1 MTKLALTAREC
12 QSTPPPDGS
21 GPYQSRLQRPAARG
35 SVLTMFAALGRF
47 VTRFRW
53 FIIAAWIVLAGVVA
67 LVAPALQSTQDNS
80 EFLPDHYESIQAAK
94 IQDEKFSDAF
104 SPGAILVI
112 ERKDGAKLTSADQ
125 AEVGTLAKELAP
137 KLGKKTFQ
145 QLVVAQGQDG
155 KPNLSED
162 GTVMFAIIPLAED
175 ATGYDT
181 RAIDDGKDLR
191 KEIEDLTEGS
201 DLDVKTTGAVPQSLD
216 SQESGEDT
224 LAIVAIATV
233 VLIVGLLAL
242 IFRSVLICL
251 LPLVVVG
258 VVSTIATGAIAWA
271 NDIFDLKAD
280 ASVQQILVV
289 VLYGVGTDYILFFLF
304 RHRERLR
311 QGAAVK
317 DSVVHSLDRAG
328 EAIASAGGA
337 VIVAFMA
344 LILSSLSIFRAI
356 GPALAIAV
364 FVTLVAALTLV
375 PALVSLLGKAL
386 FWPSKSWQ
394 KEPKHGTFIKLG
406 KTVGS
411 RPGVTALVSGGAMA
425 VLAVFAL
432 SFNPSFDFNSSLPK
446 GVEST
451 EAMNEFQEHFSAGAA
466 EPVPV
471 LVDAKDATPSQ
482 EQLTAFGKALGAA
495 KGVDAVA
502 GPVPSKDGKAF
513 QFYLTLADD
522 PVSDAAQDNVAGPI
536 RDAAHDAAPEG
547 TEAYVGGTPGIFADM
562 SAAMAR
568 DYKVVFPVAALVI
581 LLILALL
588 LRSLVAPWFLMA
600 AVGLGFAATLG
611 ITVIAFQHIGGE
623 SGLIFMLP
631 IYIYLFVTALGTD
644 YNILMIA
651 RLREE
656 AREGHDPHTAAA
668 HAVTHAGPTI
678 AAAGVILAG
687 TFASLML
694 GGNTLI
700 VSMGFALAVGIL
712 IVSFVMSMFFTPALT
727 SLLGHAA
734 WWPGHA
740 DEAKD
745 DHDQVATT
753 R

>member
-1 MTKLALTAREC
+1 
-12 QSTPPPDGS
+12 
-21 GPYQSRLQRPAARG
+21 
-35 SVLTMFAALGRF
+35 MFAALGRF

-53 FIIAAWIVLAGVVA
+53 YVIAAWI
-67 LVAPALQSTQDNS
+67 LVAVVVGATAPTLQSTQDNS
-80 EFLPDHYESIQAAK
+80 EFLPDHYESIKALTLQS
-94 IQDEKFSDAF
+94 EKFSDAF

-112 ERKDGAKLTSADQ
+112 ERKDGEELTGDD
-125 AEVGTLAKELAP
+125 AEKVTAIGSRLGPELGP
-137 KLGKKTFQ
+137 KTFQ
-145 QLVVAQGQDG
+145 PLVVAQDESG

-162 GTVMFAIIPLAED
+162 GTVMFAVIPLAD
-175 ATGYDT
+175 GATGYDT
-181 RAIDDGKDLR
+181 QAMDDAKALR
-191 KEIEDLTEGS
+191 KDIEKLVAGSGLEIRA
-201 DLDVKTTGAVPQSLD
+201 TGAVPQGLD
-216 SQESGEDT
+216 SQESSADT
-224 LAIVAIATV
+224 LLIVGIATV

-251 LPLVVVG
+251 LPIVVVG
-258 VVSTIATGAIAWA
+258 LVSSIATGAIAWA
-271 NDIFDLKAD
+271 NDVFDLKAD
-280 ASVQQILVV
+280 SSVQQILIV

-311 QGAAVK
+311 TGATVK

-344 LILSSLSIFRAI
+344 LVLSSLSIFRAI

-364 FVTLVAALTLV
+364 FVTLLAALTLV
-375 PALVSLLGKAL
+375 PAVVSLLGKAL

-394 KEPKHGTFIKLG
+394 EEPKHGTFIKLG
-406 KTVGS
+406 NAVGR
-411 RPGVTALVSGGAMA
+411 RPGLTALVSGGAMT
-425 VLAVFAL
+425 VLAIFAL
-432 SFNPSFDFNSSLPK
+432 SFNPSFDFNSSLPE

-451 EAMNEFQEHFSAGAA
+451 EAMETFTEHFSAGAA

-471 LVDAKDATPSQ
+471 LVDAEGADVAPDQLAAFAT
-482 EQLTAFGKALGAA
+482 ALGEAE
-495 KGVDAVA
+495 GVDSVA
-502 GPVPSKDGKAF
+502 GPLPSKDGTAY
-513 QFYLTLADD
+513 QYYLTLSDD

-536 RDAAHDAAPEG
+536 RDAAHDAAPKG

-562 SAAMAR
+562 SSAMAR
-568 DYKVVFPVAALVI
+568 DYKVVFPVAAVI
-581 LLILALL
+581 IMLILALL

-611 ITVIAFQHIGGE
+611 LTVIAFQHIGGE
-623 SGLIFMLP
+623 AGLIFMLP

-656 AREGHDPHTAAA
+656 AREGRDPHDAARQ
-668 HAVTHAGPTI
+668 AVTHAGPTI

-727 SLLGHAA
+727 SLLGHTA
-734 WWPGHA
+734 WWPGHG
-740 DEAKD
+740 DEKRD
-745 DHDQVATT
+745 GATGGDEPESELVSAT
-753 R
+753 

>member
-1 MTKLALTAREC
+1 
-12 QSTPPPDGS
+12 
-21 GPYQSRLQRPAARG
+21 
-35 SVLTMFAALGRF
+35 MFAALGRF

-53 FIIAAWIVLAGVVA
+53 LVIGAWLVLAAVVA
-67 LVAPALQSTQDNS
+67 TLAPALESTQDNS
-80 EFLPDHYESIQAAK
+80 EFLPDHYESIQAL
-94 IQDEKFSDAF
+94 QLQEDKFSDAF
-104 SPGAILVI
+104 SPGAILVV
-112 ERKDGAKLTSADQ
+112 EREDGGELTADDQ
-125 AEVGTLAKELAP
+125 AGFATIAKELAAE
-137 KLGKKTFQ
+137 LGPKTFQ
-145 QLVVAQGQDG
+145 RLVIAQGEDG
-155 KPNLSED
+155 KPNLSDD
-162 GTVMFAIIPLAED
+162 GTVLFAVIPLAD
-175 ATGYDT
+175 GATGYDT
-181 RAIDDGKDLR
+181 QAIDDAKDLR
-191 KEIEDLTEGS
+191 KEIKDLTDGT
-201 DLDVKTTGAVPQSLD
+201 DLEVRATGAVPQSYD
-216 SQESGEDT
+216 SQESSEDT
-224 LAIVAIATV
+224 LLIVGVATV

-251 LPLVVVG
+251 LPIVTVG
-258 VVSTIATGAIAWA
+258 IVSSIATGAIAWA

-311 QGAAVK
+311 QGATVK

-344 LILSSLSIFRAI
+344 LVLSSLSIFRAI

-364 FVTLVAALTLV
+364 FVTLLAALTLV
-375 PALVSLLGKAL
+375 PAVVSLLGKAL

-394 KEPKHGTFIKLG
+394 KEPKHGTFVKLG
-406 KTVGS
+406 NTVGR
-411 RPGVTALVSGGAMA
+411 RPGLTALVSGGALT
-425 VLAVFAL
+425 VLAIFAL
-432 SFNPSFDFNSSLPK
+432 SFNPSFDFNSSLPE

-451 EAMNEFQEHFSAGAA
+451 EAMETFQEHFSAGAA

-471 LVDAKDATPSQ
+471 LVDADGADVS
-482 EQLTAFGKALGAA
+482 EDQLTAFGKALGEA
-495 KGVDAVA
+495 KGVDQVA
-502 GPVPSKDGKAF
+502 GPLPSEDGTAY
-513 QFYLTLADD
+513 QYYLTLSDD
-522 PVSDAAQDNVAGPI
+522 PVSDAAQDNVEGPI
-536 RDAAHDAAPEG
+536 RDVAHDAAPDG

-562 SAAMAR
+562 SKAMAR
-568 DYKVVFPVAALVI
+568 DYKVVFPVAAVVI
-581 LLILALL
+581 MLILALL

-611 ITVIAFQHIGGE
+611 TTVIAFQHIGGE

-656 AREGHDPHTAAA
+656 AREGRDPHSAAA
-668 HAVTHAGPTI
+668 QAVTHAGPTI

-727 SLLGHAA
+727 ALLGHAA
-734 WWPGHA
+734 WWPGHG
-740 DEAKD
+740 DVAKD
-745 DHDQVATT
+745 GEHTGHATAAGT
-753 R
+753 DTDPDGVSLTK

>member
-1 MTKLALTAREC
+1 
-12 QSTPPPDGS
+12 
-21 GPYQSRLQRPAARG
+21 
-35 SVLTMFAALGRF
+35 MFAALGRF

-53 FIIAAWIVLAGVVA
+53 YVIAAWVLIAVVVGA
-67 LVAPALQSTQDNS
+67 AAPALESTQDNS
-80 EFLPDHYESIQAAK
+80 EFLPDHYESIQALK
-94 IQDEKFSDAF
+94 LQDAKFSDSF

-112 ERKDGAKLTSADQ
+112 ERKDHEKLTADDQAAVADIAAKLGP
-125 AEVGTLAKELAP
+125 E
-137 KLGKKTFQ
+137 LGKKTFQ
-145 QLVVAQGQDG
+145 PLVITQGETG
-155 KPNLSED
+155 TPNLSED
-162 GTVMFAIIPLAED
+162 GTVMFAVLPLAD
-175 ATGYDT
+175 GATGYDT
-181 RAIDDGKDLR
+181 QAMDDAKLLRADIKKLVAGTDL
-191 KEIEDLTEGS
+191 EIRA
-201 DLDVKTTGAVPQSLD
+201 TGAVPQGLD
-216 SQESGEDT
+216 SQESSSDT
-224 LAIVAIATV
+224 LLIVGIATV

-251 LPLVVVG
+251 LPIVVVG
-258 VVSTIATGAIAWA
+258 LVSSIATGAIAWA
-271 NDIFDLKAD
+271 NDVFDLKAD

-311 QGAAVK
+311 TGAPVK
-317 DSVVHSLDRAG
+317 DSVVYSLDRAG

-364 FVTLVAALTLV
+364 FVTLLAALTLV
-375 PALVSLLGKAL
+375 PAVVSLLGKAL

-406 KTVGS
+406 NAVGR
-411 RPGVTALVSGGAMA
+411 RPGLTALVSGGAMT
-425 VLAVFAL
+425 VLALFAL

-451 EAMNEFQEHFSAGAA
+451 EAMTTFTEHFSAGAA

-471 LVDAKDATPSQ
+471 LVDADGADVTPD
-482 EQLTAFGKALGAA
+482 ELAAFGTALGKA
-495 KGVDAVA
+495 KGVDSVA
-502 GPVPSKDGKAF
+502 GPLPSQDGTAY
-513 QFYLTLADD
+513 QYYLTLSDD

-536 RDAAHDAAPEG
+536 RDTAHEAAPDG
-547 TEAYVGGTPGIFADM
+547 TKAYVGGTPGIFADM

-568 DYKVVFPVAALVI
+568 DYKVVFPVAAVI
-581 LLILALL
+581 IMLILALL

-611 ITVIAFQHIGGE
+611 LTVIAFQHIGGE
-623 SGLIFMLP
+623 AGLIFMLP

-656 AREGHDPHTAAA
+656 AREGRDPHDAARQ
-668 HAVTHAGPTI
+668 AVTHAGPTI

-734 WWPGHA
+734 WWPGHG
-740 DEAKD
+740 DEKPAKD
-745 DHDQVATT
+745 ADDEPEPELASTT
-753 R
+753 

>member
-1 MTKLALTAREC
+1 
-12 QSTPPPDGS
+12 
-21 GPYQSRLQRPAARG
+21 
-35 SVLTMFAALGRF
+35 MFAALGRF

-53 FIIAAWIVLAGVVA
+53 LVIGAWLLLAVLVTAT
-67 LVAPALQSTQDNS
+67 APALESTQDNS
-80 EFLPDHYESIQAAK
+80 EFLPDHYESIQALK
-94 IQDEKFSDAF
+94 LQEDKFSDAF

-112 ERKDGAKLTSADQ
+112 ERKDGGELTADDQ
-125 AEVGTLAKELAP
+125 AEVATLAEELAP
-137 KLGKKTFQ
+137 ELGTKTFQ
-145 QLVVAQGQDG
+145 QLVIAQDEAG

-162 GTVMFAIIPLAED
+162 GTVMFAVIPLAD
-175 ATGYDT
+175 GSTGFDT
-181 RAIDDGKDLR
+181 QAIDDGRDLR
-191 KEIEDLTEGS
+191 ESVEDLTGDS
-201 DLDVKTTGAVPQSLD
+201 DLEVRTTGAVPQSLD
-216 SQESGEDT
+216 SQDSSEDT
-224 LAIVAIATV
+224 LLIVGVATV

-242 IFRSVLICL
+242 IFRSVLICV

-258 VVSTIATGAIAWA
+258 IVSTIATGAIAWA

-280 ASVQQILVV
+280 ASVEQILVV

-344 LILSSLSIFRAI
+344 LVLSSLSIFRAI

-364 FVTLVAALTLV
+364 FVTLIAALTLV
-375 PALVSLLGKAL
+375 PAIVSLLGKAL

-394 KEPKHGTFIKLG
+394 KEPQHGTFVRFG
-406 KTVGS
+406 RAVGQ
-411 RPGVTALVSGGAMA
+411 RPGLTALVSGGAMS
-425 VLAVFAL
+425 VLAIFAL

-451 EAMNEFQEHFSAGAA
+451 EAMETFQENFSAGAA

-471 LVDAKDATPSQ
+471 LVDADGADVTE
-482 EQLTAFGKALGAA
+482 EQLAAFGTALGEA

-502 GPVPSKDGKAF
+502 GPLPSEDGTAF
-513 QFYLTLADD
+513 QYYLTLSDD

-536 RDAAHDAAPEG
+536 RDMAHDAAPEG

-562 SAAMAR
+562 SKAMAR
-568 DYKVVFPVAALVI
+568 DYKVVFPVAAAVI

-611 ITVIAFQHIGGE
+611 ITVIAFQNIGGE
-623 SGLIFMLP
+623 AGLIFMLP

-656 AREGHDPHTAAA
+656 AREGRDPRSAATQ
-668 HAVTHAGPTI
+668 AVTHAGPTI

-734 WWPGHA
+734 WWPGHGDVAKGGEGSGHAGPAGTKNA
-740 DEAKD
+740 DDAD
-745 DHDQVATT
+745 DADGVVLTK
-753 R
+753 

>member
-1 MTKLALTAREC
+1 
-12 QSTPPPDGS
+12 
-21 GPYQSRLQRPAARG
+21 
-35 SVLTMFAALGRF
+35 MFAALGRF

-53 FIIAAWIVLAGVVA
+53 FVIGAWILLAVLVGAT
-67 LVAPALQSTQDNS
+67 APALESTQDNS
-80 EFLPDHYESIQAAK
+80 EFLPDHYESIQAL
-94 IQDEKFSDAF
+94 QLQEEKFSDAF
-104 SPGAILVI
+104 SPGAILVV
-112 ERKDGAKLTSADQ
+112 EREDGAALTDADQ
-125 AEVGTLAKELAP
+125 ATVAEIATKLAP
-137 KLGKKTFQ
+137 RLGEKTFQ
-145 QLVVAQGQDG
+145 PLVVAQDETGA
-155 KPNLSED
+155 PNLSED
-162 GTVMFAIIPLAED
+162 GTVMFAVIPLAD
-175 ATGYDT
+175 GATGFDAQAFDDAEKLRDDIDELT
-181 RAIDDGKDLR
+181 AGTDLEVRA
-191 KEIEDLTEGS
+191 
-201 DLDVKTTGAVPQSLD
+201 TGAVPQGLD
-216 SQESGEDT
+216 SQESSEST
-224 LAIVAIATV
+224 LVIVGVATV

-251 LPLVVVG
+251 LPILTVALV
-258 VVSTIATGAIAWA
+258 SSIATGAIAWA

-317 DSVVHSLDRAG
+317 DSVVYSLDRAG

-344 LILSSLSIFRAI
+344 LVLSSLSIFRAI

-364 FVTLVAALTLV
+364 FVTLLAALTLV
-375 PALVSLLGKAL
+375 PAVVSLLGKAL

-394 KEPKHGTFIKLG
+394 REPKHGTFVRLG
-406 KTVGS
+406 DTVGR
-411 RPGVTALVSGGAMA
+411 RPGLTALVSGGAMA
-425 VLAVFAL
+425 VLALFAL
-432 SFNPSFDFNSSLPK
+432 SFNPSFDFNSSLPD

-451 EAMNEFQEHFSAGAA
+451 EAMETFQEHFSAGAA

-471 LVDAKDATPSQ
+471 LVDAEGADVEPSAL
-482 EQLTAFGKALGAA
+482 EAFKTALADTE
-495 KGVDAVA
+495 GVDAVT
-502 GPVPSKDGKAF
+502 GPVPSEDGSAY
-513 QFYLTLADD
+513 QYYLTLSDD

-536 RDAAHDAAPEG
+536 RDAAHEAAPAG

-562 SAAMAR
+562 SAAMTR
-568 DYKVVFPVAALVI
+568 DYKVVFPVAAAVI
-581 LLILALL
+581 MLILALL

-611 ITVIAFQHIGGE
+611 LTVIAFQHVGGE
-623 SGLIFMLP
+623 PGLIFMLP

-656 AREGHDPHTAAA
+656 AREGRDPRGAAA
-668 HAVTHAGPTI
+668 QAVTHAGPTI

-712 IVSFVMSMFFTPALT
+712 IVAFVMSMFFTPALT

-734 WWPGHA
+734 WWPGHQ
-740 DEAKD
+740 DERRD
-745 DHDQVATT
+745 DEPEKELVPTP
-753 R
+753 